1 MKDKID
7 LFVDKIDRIVRNNT
21 EYDSID
27 NIHDKVVIENTNS
40 NNSSNNK
47 LKLSK
52 ECDGYIV
59 YNELSIKPDQFIIIN
74 HEMKPIYIEM
84 KNMTSHYIN
93 NTYNDDKHQ
102 EFVEKYIIEF
112 IESLDQ
118 YK

>member
-1 MKDKID
+1 MKDEID
-7 LFVDKIDRIVRNNT
+7 LFVDKIDRIVSNNT

-27 NIHDKVVIENTNS
+27 NINDKIVIENTN
-40 NNSSNNK
+40 NTNTNNK

-52 ECDGYIV
+52 ECNGYIV
-59 YNELSIKPDQFIIIN
+59 YNELSIKPDQYIIIN
-74 HEMKPIYIEM
+74 YEMKPIYMEM

-93 NTYNDDKHQ
+93 DNYNDLTHQ
-102 EFVEKYIIEF
+102 EFVEEYIIDF